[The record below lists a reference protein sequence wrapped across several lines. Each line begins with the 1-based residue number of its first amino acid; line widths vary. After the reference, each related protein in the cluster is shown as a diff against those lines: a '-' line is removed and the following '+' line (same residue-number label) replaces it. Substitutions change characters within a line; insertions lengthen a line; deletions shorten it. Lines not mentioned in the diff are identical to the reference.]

1 MLRKILFFLSCVMLS
16 QLSCA
21 YSSYK
26 ECLYVTNDEDILSY
40 CKNESD
46 CYFKNVDGSDY
57 STIICVCKKYMDDYF
72 FAGPDC
78 SIQISYHYQ
87 TMKNNEVMNTSWI
100 EDLFNINS
108 WKNEE
113 NRVGKICINPRC
125 R

>member
-1 MLRKILFFLSCVMLS
+1 MLRKILFSLSCVMLS
-16 QLSCA
+16 QLSVSA
-21 YSSYK
+21 NYK
-26 ECLYVTNDEDILSY
+26 ECFMVTGDEEVLSY

-57 STIICVCKKYMDDYF
+57 STIICVCKKYTDDYF

-78 SIQISYHYQ
+78 SIKIAYHYQ
-87 TMKNNEVMNTSWI
+87 KMKNNEVMNTSWI